1 MRTTLT
7 IDDDIDARLRLYAQR
22 RNMRYKDAI
31 NEALR
36 KGLERV
42 EMCEGEPEFVVETA
56 DYGVAAGVD
65 SGKLNQLYDE
75 LEQRSLPE

>member
-7 IDDDIDARLRLYAQR
+7 IDDALDSRLRRYAHR
-22 RNMRYKDAI
+22 RNMKYKDVV

-42 EMCEGEPEFVVETA
+42 EMSEGEPEFVVETA
-56 DYGVAAGVD
+56 DYGVAPGVD

-75 LEQRSLPE
+75 LEERGADR